1 MKIEKEEQET
11 DNCKKGGAFM
21 NNVNLIDF
29 TVLNVEDSK
38 NGDLI
43 KAKKLQQKGY
53 TGKGVTIAV
62 IDTGCDYS
70 HPSLKSKIV
79 GGRNFT
85 NEGSVDDYMDFN
97 GHGTHVAGIIAGE
110 YDGVAKGCNLLI
122 LKVLTKSGAGSLDGV
137 ISAINYAVEKQ
148 VDIINMSL
156 GSQSS
161 NDKLYEA
168 VKKAVDKGILV
179 CCASGNSGDGYEN
192 TDENDYPGSYPEVIS
207 VGAMDMNLK
216 VTNFSNSNIYVDI
229 IAPGENITSEYL
241 NGGLKSLSGTSMACP
256 CVSGCLALLIEWSK
270 KEFKRKLSEAEMYGV
285 LMKNTITLKDVDR
298 RLQGQGRLE
307 IIEDIK

>member
-1 MKIEKEEQET
+1 
-11 DNCKKGGAFM
+11 M
-21 NNVNLIDF
+21 NDVSLVDF

-43 KAKKLQQKGY
+43 KARKLQQKGY
-53 TGKGVTIAV
+53 TGKGVTVAI

-85 NEGSVDDYMDFN
+85 NEGTADDYMDYN
-97 GHGTHVAGIIAGE
+97 GHGTHVAGIVAGE
-110 YDGVAKGCNLLI
+110 YDGIAKGCNLLI
-122 LKVLTKSGAGSLDGV
+122 LKVLTKGGAGSLNGV

-156 GSQSS
+156 GSPS
-161 NDKLYEA
+161 NDIKLYEA

-179 CCASGNSGDGYEN
+179 CCASGNSGDGDGY
-192 TDENDYPGSYPEVIS
+192 TDENDYPGSYAEVIS
-207 VGAMDMNLK
+207 VGAMGGDLK
-216 VTNFSNSNIYVDI
+216 VTNFSNSNIFVDVV
-229 IAPGENITSEYL
+229 APGENITSEYL
-241 NGGLKSLSGTSMACP
+241 NGSLKSLSGTSMACP
-256 CVSGCLALLIEWSK
+256 CVSGCLALLIEWSN
-270 KEFKRKLSEAEMYGV
+270 KEFNRKLSEAELYGV
-285 LMKNTITLKDVDR
+285 LIKNTITLKDVDR
-298 RLQGQGRLE
+298 RLQGQGRIE